1 MASINQVTIELRVS
15 GEREARKALN
25 AFAEAN
31 KRVGSSVGEVA
42 RKVSSIEGEW
52 KSLGAAQQR
61 GAVSANE
68 LRSANTALARQ
79 LATLT
84 GMTEAEARAAL
95 SSATAAQRK
104 AEADRR
110 AAQSAEEHARAQR
123 NLEGSVLRQS
133 QAVNQAV
140 SRMEELQR
148 LQTSGA
154 VGSRNMAQAKLEI
167 ARALARTN
175 GYLTANGALNTQK
188 ALAEIR
194 AAQATQQAAA
204 AEAAKTAATQR
215 ATQSYNQLMASLNPT
230 IAAQQ
235 RLSQGVQTLRA
246 AQRAGVITAGEAI
259 ASLRQLRAAHEA
271 LSIAQNRSTRG
282 VNRSG
287 LIMQQTGYQVGDF
300 IVQVQGGTNAFV
312 AFGQQATQVAG
323 TLTLLGGKWILIGSV
338 LGITIPL
345 FTALGAAMMRTN
357 VQIDSI
363 YEKFGFLEGAVRGLA
378 SAFGEV
384 GSVILNVLSTIVQN
398 LDVFVT
404 ILGVAA
410 VAAVVKFVAAT
421 RTMGTIMTSIGLIFT
436 TTGGAALVATSA
448 VTALRVAMT
457 RLMVIISA
465 HPIIAAM
472 TAALAAAVIVL
483 YRARDAS
490 GGFRSNVEGLS
501 DALRELRENAREA
514 GIEAA
519 RIQLGVDTSAQA
531 VARQRVLEIDREIV
545 RLQAQIN
552 QADPES
558 VAYHR
563 DILDALIAEREEIE
577 RLIKLD
583 QERIDAMKAAETQS
597 NLDAIIGSYDEQH
610 ALQVRIN
617 SAQEQLNEAVR
628 LQLINQDE
636 AVRIMNEYIA
646 SQDGTAE
653 RLAAQ
658 LDLEKRISQQITERN
673 QRVAGRRQ
681 DLENEIRVMRITL
694 RYGEDSVE
702 VQTELN
708 RQAQARLVTE
718 MMLEGATGEQI
729 SQMLALV
736 REAQE
741 LEGALRDAA
750 NSADD
755 TADASSRIG
764 PALNSAVAQA
774 NAFANA
780 MARARSE
787 SAGIGISTAG
797 IEAEIA
803 ALEGGSSIAEARA
816 EGAAVTLREQLFEE
830 FPTLERD
837 PRDAAV
843 QDVERQVE
851 VRRQVVLQRELAQQR
866 LGDVHSRTG
875 SGSGSGGGRTGAG
888 AADDAFQSRIAG
900 IRELQSAI
908 EEAQRQTALFEQEV
922 SLLDSALENGLIT
935 QQRYNELLREAQDAY
950 GQAATGAYDYQSAL
964 EQVSKK
970 AQSAMEDAF
979 MSIIDGSAS
988 ASDAFRDMARQ
999 ILAEAIR
1006 MLVIRPMIDSLFG
1019 GLGGGWGFLGGLS
1032 GGSSGHAA
1040 VHGGNVIPLANGG
1053 VVNSPTMFP
1062 MRGNQTG
1069 LMGEAGPEAIMPLN
1083 RGRDGKLGVV
1093 AEGGAGNVTIN
1104 QSFNFSANGDES
1116 VKRIIASEAPKIAA
1130 LTQKQIVDQRRR
1142 GGQMR
1147 NAFG

>member
-1 MASINQVTIELRVS
+1 
-15 GEREARKALN
+15 
-25 AFAEAN
+25 
-31 KRVGSSVGEVA
+31 
-42 RKVSSIEGEW
+42 
-52 KSLGAAQQR
+52 
-61 GAVSANE
+61 
-68 LRSANTALARQ
+68 
-79 LATLT
+79 
-84 GMTEAEARAAL
+84 
-95 SSATAAQRK
+95 
-104 AEADRR
+104 
-110 AAQSAEEHARAQR
+110 
-123 NLEGSVLRQS
+123 
-133 QAVNQAV
+133 
-140 SRMEELQR
+140 
-148 LQTSGA
+148 
-154 VGSRNMAQAKLEI
+154 
-167 ARALARTN
+167 
-175 GYLTANGALNTQK
+175 
-188 ALAEIR
+188 
-194 AAQATQQAAA
+194 
-204 AEAAKTAATQR
+204 
-215 ATQSYNQLMASLNPT
+215 
-230 IAAQQ
+230 
-235 RLSQGVQTLRA
+235 
-246 AQRAGVITAGEAI
+246 
-259 ASLRQLRAAHEA
+259 
-271 LSIAQNRSTRG
+271 
-282 VNRSG
+282 
-287 LIMQQTGYQVGDF
+287 MQQTGYQVGDF

-448 VTALRVAMT
+448 VTALREAMT

-519 RIQLGVDTSAQA
+519 RIQLGVDTDAQA

-545 RLQAQIN
+545 RLQAQVDE
-552 QADPES
+552 ADLES

-563 DILDALIAEREEIE
+563 DILAALIAEREEIE
-577 RLIKLD
+577 RLIRLD

-617 SAQEQLNEAVR
+617 SAQEQLNAAV
-628 LQLINQDE
+628 LLGLINQDK
-636 AVRIMNEYIA
+636 AVMIMKEYIA

-875 SGSGSGGGRTGAG
+875 SGSGSGSG

-1006 MLVIRPMIDSLFG
+1006 MLVIRPMINSLFG

-1032 GGSSGHAA
+1032 GGKGIIDSANGNVFSN
-1040 VHGGNVIPLANGG
+1040 GNVIPFANGG
-1053 VVNSPTMFP
+1053 VVTGPTMFP

-1069 LMGEAGPEAIMPLN
+1069 LMGEAGPEAVMPLK

-1093 AEGGAGNVTIN
+1093 AEGGGSVNIVQN
-1104 QSFNFSANGDES
+1104 FNISANGDDS
-1116 VKRIIASEAPKIAA
+1116 VKRIVRQQIPQIAEATKAA
-1130 LTQKQIVDQRRR
+1130 VVDAKRR
-1142 GGQMR
+1142 GGSYGR
-1147 NAFG
+1147 AFG